1 MTNYYLNRKSQNRKT
16 GKIPVSTSSA
26 KTCPNNCPF
35 KDNGCYANGFP
46 LKGRWQE
53 VTEGR
58 RGTNLDKFCH
68 EIAALPDGQLWRHN
82 QAGDL
87 PGDGGKIDSGGL
99 AQIVKANKNKRGF
112 TFSHYDVTN
121 KANANAIARANK
133 NGFTINLSAN
143 NVEHADELAAL
154 NIGPVATVLP
164 LDFEGPTAKTPQGR
178 RIAQCPATFKD
189 TTCEDCQ
196 LCQRVNRSVI
206 VGFPAHGNSKRMAHN
221 VVVGAE

>member
-16 GKIPVSTSSA
+16 GPIPVSTTSA
-26 KTCPNNCPF
+26 KTCPNSCPF
-35 KDNGCYANGFP
+35 KNNGCYANGVP

-53 VTEGR
+53 VTEGK
-58 RGTNLDKFCH
+58 RGTDLDKFCH

-87 PGDGGKIDSGGL
+87 PGNGEKIDAAGL

-133 NGFTINLSAN
+133 NG
-143 NVEHADELAAL
+143 
-154 NIGPVATVLP
+154 
-164 LDFEGPTAKTPQGR
+164 
-178 RIAQCPATFKD
+178 
-189 TTCEDCQ
+189 
-196 LCQRVNRSVI
+196 
-206 VGFPAHGNSKRMAHN
+206 
-221 VVVGAE
+221 